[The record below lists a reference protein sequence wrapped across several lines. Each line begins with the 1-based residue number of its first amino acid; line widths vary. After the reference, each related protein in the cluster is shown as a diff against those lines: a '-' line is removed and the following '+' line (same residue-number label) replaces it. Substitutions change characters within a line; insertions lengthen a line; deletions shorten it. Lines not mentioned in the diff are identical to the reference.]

1 MPKTLNS
8 RTQTISK
15 RKPDAGPSLGT
26 SGPAPA
32 PHPSFSVAEGAKQC
46 PSPARSPD
54 ARAHPGFAGG
64 PRRARAADPAERRP
78 HGPGAPEPCPA
89 SSAAAAETERGPRAP
104 RRRPAG
110 SRKRPP
116 RSSLLRGRTAAA
128 ALHPPPPP
136 DQPHHPN
143 RPGPQPPHV
152 PDFGREVRA
161 AHRCAG
167 GFAGGSREQGDQRP
181 GTLSTGNSVPAHG
194 GWPKPGS
201 RKLVTH
207 TRPRQADF

>member
-64 PRRARAADPAERRP
+64 PRRARAADPARAAPAWPWCAGTLPRFLRRSCGNRARP
-78 HGPGAPEPCPA
+78 ARPAAQSGRLPEAPAALFTPARAHSCRCPPSSPSPRSAA
-89 SSAAAAETERGPRAP
+89 SSQSSPGRSRPTCPTSAAR
-104 RRRPAG
+104 
-110 SRKRPP
+110 
-116 RSSLLRGRTAAA
+116 
-128 ALHPPPPP
+128 
-136 DQPHHPN
+136 
-143 RPGPQPPHV
+143 
-152 PDFGREVRA
+152 
-161 AHRCAG
+161 
-167 GFAGGSREQGDQRP
+167 
-181 GTLSTGNSVPAHG
+181 
-194 GWPKPGS
+194 
-201 RKLVTH
+201 
-207 TRPRQADF
+207 